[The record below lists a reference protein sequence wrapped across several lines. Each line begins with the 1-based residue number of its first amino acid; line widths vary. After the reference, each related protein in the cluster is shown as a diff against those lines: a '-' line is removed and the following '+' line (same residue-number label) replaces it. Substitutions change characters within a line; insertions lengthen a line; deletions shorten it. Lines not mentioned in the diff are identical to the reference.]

1 MSFVNIRKLKEI
13 AQKKINGL
21 TNQSELGEF
30 EDLVRFVQ
38 LSGGGHLSVD
48 SDGTLPDTAMIAF
61 DKQYDRFFY
70 NKKAPKFRDDASRPG
85 GTVSDNAVTR
95 TFDRR
100 RRRRTNWSRK
110 IYGRIAQGFPQ
121 PAPTTDVIQGNIGYF
136 GGNNGTS
143 HSLTFASNS
152 VSTAISGIATTRA
165 QGTGGASKTHGY
177 WMGGGNGPYTSSV
190 QKWPFAATDGLSDVG
205 DLIGQ
210 SNGTGAHS
218 HNEAVGNRA
227 FVYAAGGVASRTNVI
242 QKMPT
247 ASDTDFT
254 DVGDLTYNVNYN
266 SGMSSETHGYT
277 ASGNSPPYV
286 TTINKWPFTTDTNAT
301 LVGNL
306 ALAQFDGSGQSSTD
320 NGYHTSGYY
329 SPSARRKDVQKFP
342 FASDGDGT
350 DIGDLS
356 YGGHYTTGTQS
367 TTNGYQI
374 GGNNMQPY
382 LQYFPFASDTMY
394 NPSVAANLAPTSG
407 ARQKDQSTQDVA
419 S

>member
-1 MSFVNIRKLKEI
+1 MTAINIKNLVEIVQRKVKGVSASTSIKDLE
-13 AQKKINGL
+13 NLMEL
-21 TNQSELGEF
+21 TM
-30 EDLVRFVQ
+30 
-38 LSGGGHLSVD
+38 LSGGGHLQADSAGYDSDVTDTPGRLLFVD
-48 SDGTLPDTAMIAF
+48 SGGEGFFNFKQTVLSASPTVKPRRGPNRVKRFKYIARG
-61 DKQYDRFFY
+61 KTYTR
-70 NKKAPKFRDDASRPG
+70 APG
-85 GTVSDNAVTR
+85 
-95 TFDRR
+95 
-100 RRRRTNWSRK
+100 
-110 IYGRIAQGFPQ
+110 
-121 PAPTTDVIQGNIGYF
+121 PAPLAGVIQGNIGYF

-143 HSLTFASNS
+143 HSLTFASNT
-152 VSTAISGIATTRA
+152 VSSAIPGIATTRA

-286 TTINKWPFTTDTNAT
+286 TTINKWPFASDVNAT

-306 ALAQFDGSGQSSTD
+306 PLAQFDGSGQSSTD
-320 NGYHTSGYY
+320 NGYHTSGYH
-329 SPSARRKDVQKFP
+329 SPPSVGRRKDVQKFP
-342 FASDGDGT
+342 FASDNDGT

-382 LQYFPFASDTMY
+382 LQYFPFASDTLY
-394 NPSVAANLAPTSG
+394 NPSVAANLGPTSG
-407 ARQKDQSTQDVA
+407 ARQKDQSTQDLA

>member
-21 TNQSELGEF
+21 TNQSDISEF

-48 SDGTLPDTAMIAF
+48 SDGTLPDTGMIAF

-121 PAPTTDVIQGNIGYF
+121 PVPTTDVIQGNIGYY
-136 GGNNGTS
+136 GGHGGIS
-143 HSLTFASNS
+143 RSITFASNT
-152 VSTAISGIATTRA
+152 VATVPGIGTTRTS
-165 QGTGGASKTHGY
+165 GTGGASKTHGY
-177 WMGGGNGPYTSSV
+177 WMGGGGGPYTASV
-190 QKWPFAATDGLSDVG
+190 QKFPFAATDALSDVG
-205 DLIGQ
+205 DLINQ
-210 SNGTGAHS
+210 ANGNGSHS

-227 FVYAAGGVASRTNVI
+227 FVYAAGGISSRTNVI

-247 ASDTDFT
+247 SSDTDFT
-254 DVGDLTYNVNYN
+254 DVGDLTYTVNYN
-266 SGMSSETHGYT
+266 SGASSSTHGYSMSGT
-277 ASGNSPPYV
+277 APGYV
-286 TTINKWPFTTDTNAT
+286 TTINKYSFTTDGNAT

-306 ALAQFDGSGQSSTD
+306 ALAQFDGSGQSSED
-320 NGYHTSGYY
+320 NGYHTSGYFT
-329 SPSARRKDVQKFP
+329 PPVARRKDVQKFP
-342 FASDGDGT
+342 FASDGNAT
-350 DIGDLS
+350 DIGDLT

-367 TTNGYQI
+367 STNGYQI
-374 GGNNMQPY
+374 GGNAMIPY

-394 NPSVAANLAPTSG
+394 NPSVAATLSPTT
-407 ARQKDQSTQDVA
+407 QKDQSTQDVA